1 MLKISRS
8 DDFKE
13 NCFSVKQVKP
23 NTAECTFQR
32 IARSFIQFGMICL
45 FLRAIFICTRFTFDS
60 SFCLAACVRVRDFS
74 FRRLSVRCCNSI
86 FFSPFY
92 CKVET
97 IRKCVSR
104 KVAKQYDDNNELWN
118 ESKSVYPMINKLINC
133 RWVCS
138 GRCTRAN
145 TI

>member
-74 FRRLSVRCCNSI
+74 FRRLSCSLCNSI
-86 FFSPFY
+86 FFLHFIV
-92 CKVET
+92 KWK
-97 IRKCVSR
+97 RFGNVSAE
-104 KVAKQYDDNNELWN
+104 K
-118 ESKSVYPMINKLINC
+118 
-133 RWVCS
+133 
-138 GRCTRAN
+138 
-145 TI
+145 